1 MLDSV
6 SGKERRSNQKQDK
19 QQRKKERFIG
29 YLASKPLL
37 PFARAAT
44 AAAEPPLASS
54 SKPETTRRTQK
65 NNGRFIEAKA
75 MPWNSF
81 LIRQRST

>member
-37 PFARAAT
+37 PFAR